1 MSTATKT
8 VAKAKPKEKFRSPFS
23 NREFKRLLATTSC
36 PFARQVVKG
45 WQYGTEPKKA
55 NKGSF
60 RWEPGRG
67 RKPDEVME
75 EAKKYHRSR

>member
-1 MSTATKT
+1 MSTETKT
-8 VAKAKPKEKFRSPFS
+8 VEKANHQEKFRSPFS

-36 PFARQVVKG
+36 PFARQVIKG
-45 WQYGTEPKKA
+45 WQHGAEPKKA

-75 EAKKYHRSR
+75 EAKKYHGSW